1 MMFMM
6 GIWARKWRP
15 GKVMEKMGL
24 DIVINDKPNKHREKQ
39 DEHPRQK
46 TGGNSEFSITKK
58 SKYIFAKFKSR
69 AQLPLV

>member
-1 MMFMM
+1 
-6 GIWARKWRP
+6 
-15 GKVMEKMGL
+15 MEKMGL